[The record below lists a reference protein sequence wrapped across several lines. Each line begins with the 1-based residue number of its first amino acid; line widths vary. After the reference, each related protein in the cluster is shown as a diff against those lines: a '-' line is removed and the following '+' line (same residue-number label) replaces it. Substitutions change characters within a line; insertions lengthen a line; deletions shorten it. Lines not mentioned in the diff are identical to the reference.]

1 MRKSMSDFDRNAS
14 ARWGATVAR
23 AGTAELDQG
32 LRSYMLGVYNYMTVG
47 LAVTGLV
54 ALGTNMLAVASGPTD
69 AAARM
74 GSINLTSFGAML
86 YGSPLRW
93 VVMLLPLA
101 FVFFFSFR
109 IEKMSAST
117 ARNVFVLFAA
127 AMGLSLSSIL
137 LVYTGTSVARA
148 FFITAASFGALSLYG
163 YTTKR
168 DLSAFGSFLVMGLIG
183 LVIASLVNVFV
194 QSSAFQFG
202 LSFLAVLIFAGLTAW
217 DTQSIKSMYY
227 AGDTHEVA
235 TKKSVNGALMLY
247 LDFINIFTALLQLT
261 GQRNN

>member
-1 MRKSMSDFDRNAS
+1 MSDFDRNAA
-14 ARWGATVAR
+14 ARWGAGVAR
-23 AGTAELDQG
+23 AGTAEIDRG

-54 ALGTNMLAVASGPTD
+54 ALGTNMLAVQGGSG
-69 AAARM
+69 R
-74 GSINLTSFGAML
+74 SLQLTEFGMAL

-109 IEKMSAST
+109 IDRMAAST
-117 ARNVFVLFAA
+117 ARNVFLLFAA

-137 LVYTGTSVARA
+137 LVYTGASVTRA

-168 DLSAFGSFLVMGLIG
+168 SLSGMGSFLVMGLFG
-183 LVIASLVNVFV
+183 LIIASLVNLFV

-202 LSFLAVLIFAGLTAW
+202 LSILAVLIFAGLTAW
-217 DTQSIKSMYY
+217 DTQTIKEMYY
-227 AGDTHEVA
+227 VGDSGEVA

>member
-1 MRKSMSDFDRNAS
+1 MSDFDRNA
-14 ARWGATVAR
+14 AAKWGAGVAR
-23 AGTAELDQG
+23 AGTAEIDQG

-54 ALGTNMLAVASGPTD
+54 ALGTNMLAVAGSPAD

-74 GSINLTSFGAML
+74 GSINLTSFGATL

-101 FVFFFSFR
+101 FVFFISFR
-109 IEKMSAST
+109 IDRMAAST
-117 ARNVFVLFAA
+117 ARNVFLLFAA
-127 AMGLSLSSIL
+127 AMGLSLSSVL

-148 FFITAASFGALSLYG
+148 FFITSASFGALSLYG

-183 LVIASLVNVFV
+183 LVIASVVNLFV
-194 QSSAFQFG
+194 QSSAFQFA
-202 LSFLAVLIFAGLTAW
+202 LSFLSVLIFAGLTAW
-217 DTQSIKSMYY
+217 DTQSIKEMYY
-227 AGDTHEVA
+227 AGDTQEVA

-247 LDFINIFTALLQLT
+247 LDFINIFTSLLQLT